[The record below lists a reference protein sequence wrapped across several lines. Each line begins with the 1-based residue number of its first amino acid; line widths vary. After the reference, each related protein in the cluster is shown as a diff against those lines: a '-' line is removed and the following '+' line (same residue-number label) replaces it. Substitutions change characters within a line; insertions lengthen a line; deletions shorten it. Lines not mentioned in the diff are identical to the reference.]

1 MSAFWV
7 KNTIQRVDIYNYLTQ
22 HFFFSI
28 WVFFHKHSLFNRTA
42 GEGGGY
48 LFNSSLSLPP
58 ASQKLIHQPGD
69 YCRELTS
76 AHSQQPDS
84 NWEPLVYECK
94 SLTTKLH
101 FDQDT
106 QESYFLQDENKIGVS
121 ETKEISKN
129 QRLQITAHDH
139 IFQLRWF
146 NANKNQCLFL

>member
-1 MSAFWV
+1 MSAFGV
-7 KNTIQRVDIYNYLTQ
+7 KNPIQRVDIYNYLTQ

-28 WVFFHKHSLFNRTA
+28 WVFFHKHSLFTGQGK
-42 GEGGGY
+42 GEGIFLTPLY
-48 LFNSSLSLPP
+48 HF
-58 ASQKLIHQPGD
+58 HQLHRNLHITD